1 MKKIE
6 IDERKI
12 ALQVTI
18 NHRNFVITIDKKVFE
33 KDENGKFHKC
43 SRWDREAQALKPYL
57 KPPKS
62 LDII

>member
-1 MKKIE
+1 MKNIE
-6 IDERKI
+6 IDEKMI

-18 NHRNFVITIDKKVFE
+18 NNRNLAITVDKKVFE

-43 SRWDREAQALKPYL
+43 SRWDKDAKALSPYL